1 MSMKYNFRQPF
12 IVFLN
17 ITIKKGVIKMK
28 YKIVHDM
35 PGRIRLRCGG
45 TAFSLEQSY
54 SIEHVLRKSS
64 HIKEIKTS
72 HNTGSILIFYDE
84 VFRDKL
90 LELISNIKIAELP
103 VLDSTNSSK
112 EIEIDF
118 KSTLI
123 KMVSKRLVFK
133 LFLPIGIRNVI
144 TMYRA
149 LKFMKR
155 GTSSLL
161 KGKINVDV
169 LDAISIGA
177 AISQKSFGTASSIM
191 ALLNIS
197 ELLEDYTRKKT
208 KSELT
213 NSLAINVDNVWL
225 VNDGEEVLI
234 PLSDLEV
241 GDSIIIHTGNMI
253 PVDGVVI
260 SGEAMVNQ
268 STMTGEPLA
277 VKKEAEAMVYAGTV
291 IEEGTITIEVKALS
305 SESRISKIIELIDNS
320 ENLKSNIQGKAER
333 LADNIVPFSLFGAFA
348 TYLFTR
354 NVTKALA
361 VLLVDY
367 SCAIKLSTPI
377 SVISAMREATTH
389 KVVVKGGKYL
399 EAIAEAD
406 TLVFDKTGTL
416 TVASPM
422 VAKVIPFDGFD
433 REYVLKTTACLE
445 EHFPHSVAR
454 AIVKK
459 AEDEKIYHKE
469 EHAEVEYV
477 VAHGIASTIN
487 GQKVIVGS
495 EHFIF
500 EDEGIKLLKKHKNI
514 IEKESDGYSII
525 YLAVAGKIAGFIC
538 ISDPVRSEA
547 REVIKSLK
555 DLGIKNVIMIT
566 GDGKETARRVS
577 EELGI
582 DKFYSQVLPEEKA
595 NIIEK
600 LKEEGNKIIMVGDG
614 INDSPALA
622 AANVSIAMNDGSD
635 IAKEVADVTLMKS
648 GLHELITMR
657 LLSQGLM
664 DRIKSNYRDI
674 VLINTSLLLLGLFGY
689 IQPTT
694 SALVHN
700 VSTMVISGKSM
711 TPCIKNKK

>member
-1 MSMKYNFRQPF
+1 
-12 IVFLN
+12 
-17 ITIKKGVIKMK
+17 MK

-35 PGRIRLRCGG
+35 PGRIRIRCGG

-54 SIEHVLRKSS
+54 SIEHVLRKSNY
-64 HIKEIKTS
+64 IKQVKASPT
-72 HNTGSILIFYDE
+72 TGSILIFYDE
-84 VFRDKL
+84 KHREQILKL
-90 LELISNIKIAELP
+90 VSKLKISELP
-103 VLDSTNSSK
+103 ILDKADGTK

-118 KSTLI
+118 QSTLI
-123 KMVSKRLVFK
+123 KVISKRLLYK
-133 LFLPIGIRNVI
+133 LFLPVGIRNI
-144 TMYRA
+144 LTIFRA
-149 LKFMKR
+149 SKFIKK
-155 GTSSLL
+155 GTNSLL
-161 KGKINVDV
+161 QGKINVDV

-177 AISQKSFGTASSIM
+177 AMSQNSFGTASSIM

-197 ELLEDYTRKKT
+197 ELLEDYTRRKT

-213 NSLAINVDNVWL
+213 KSLAINVDNVWL
-225 VNDGEEVLI
+225 ANDEQEILI
-234 PLSDLEV
+234 PISDLEI
-241 GDSIIIHTGNMI
+241 GDKVLIHTGNMI
-253 PVDGVVI
+253 PVDGMVI

-277 VKKEAEAMVYAGTV
+277 VKKERENLVYAGTV
-291 IEEGTITIEVKALS
+291 VEEGTIKIEVKALG
-305 SESRISKIIELIDNS
+305 SESRISKIIDLIDNS
-320 ENLKSNIQGKAER
+320 ENLKSNIQGKAEN
-333 LADNIVPFSLFGAFA
+333 LADNIVPFSLLGAVA
-348 TYLFTR
+348 TYFITR
-354 NVTKALA
+354 NITKTLA

-377 SVISAMREATTH
+377 SVISAMREASTH

-399 EAIAEAD
+399 EALSEAD

-416 TVASPM
+416 TVASPV
-422 VAKVIPFDGFD
+422 VAKVIAFDDFN

-454 AIVKK
+454 AIVRKS
-459 AEDEKIYHKE
+459 EEEKIYHKE

-500 EDEGIKLLKKHKNI
+500 EDEKIKLLKKHKNI
-514 IEKESDGYSII
+514 IEKEGKGYSII
-525 YLAVAGKIAGFIC
+525 YLAVAGKLAGFIC
-538 ISDPVRSEA
+538 INDPVREEA
-547 REVIKSLK
+547 KEVIKNLK
-555 DLGIKNVIMIT
+555 STGIKNVIMIT
-566 GDGKETARRVS
+566 GDGSETARRVS

-595 NIIEK
+595 NIIEQ
-600 LKEEGNKIIMVGDG
+600 LKKEGHKVIMVGDG

-648 GLHELITMR
+648 GLDEVVTVR

-664 DRIKSNYRDI
+664 DKINSNYKNI
-674 VLINTSLLLLGLFGY
+674 VLINTSLLLLGLLGY
-689 IQPTT
+689 IKPTT
-694 SALVHN
+694 SALLHN
-700 VSTMVISGKSM
+700 VSTMAISGKSM
-711 TPCIKNKK
+711 GPCLNKKINK